1 MDRFEAMRAF
11 ARVVETGSFT
21 RAAHTL
27 QISRTT
33 VTQLVQQL
41 EAHLRLRLLNRT
53 TRRVS
58 PTSAGAAY
66 YAQCVRLLAEF
77 DALEASIGAQ
87 ALEPSGTLRINA
99 PVSWGIARLG
109 PLLASY
115 RQRFPQVELD
125 LALSDRLV
133 DMVEEGYDVAIRIT
147 REPGPTLIARRLGE
161 SRVSL
166 CAAPAY
172 LAAHGTPQTPQEL
185 QAHACLSYSYWAA
198 GNNWPLQGPG
208 GEVKVAVSSLLHAN
222 NGDVLREAAIAGM
235 GVILQPDFLLEDALA
250 DGRLVRV
257 LPEWEAA
264 PIGIF
269 AVYTSR
275 SHLAPKVRSFIDHL
289 VETGV

>member
-1 MDRFEAMRAF
+1 MDTLDAMRVFVA
-11 ARVVETGSFT
+11 VVERNGFSAAAQALDMSTAGVT
-21 RAAHTL
+21 RQVAA
-27 QISRTT
+27 
-33 VTQLVQQL
+33 L
-41 EAHLRLRLLNRT
+41 EKRLSTRLLHRT

-87 ALEPSGTLRINA
+87 ALEPSGLLRINA

-109 PLLASY
+109 PLLAGF
-115 RQRFPQVELD
+115 RERFPQVELD

-166 CAAPAY
+166 CAAPSY
-172 LAAHGTPQTPQEL
+172 LAAHGTPATPQAL
-185 QAHACLSYSYWAA
+185 QDHACLGYSYWA
-198 GNNWPLQGPG
+198 GGDQWPLHGPG
-208 GEVKVAVSSLLHAN
+208 GDVQVTVNSVLRAN

-235 GVILQPDFLLEDALA
+235 GVILQPDFLLQEALA
-250 DGRLVRV
+250 DGRLVRI
-257 LPEWEAA
+257 LPDWEAA

-275 SHLAPKVRSFIDHL
+275 SHLAPKVRSFIDYL
-289 VETGV
+289 VEARI

>member
-1 MDRFEAMRAF
+1 M
-11 ARVVETGSFT
+11 
-21 RAAHTL
+21 
-27 QISRTT
+27 
-33 VTQLVQQL
+33 
-41 EAHLRLRLLNRT
+41 
-53 TRRVS
+53 
-58 PTSAGAAY
+58 
-66 YAQCVRLLAEF
+66 RLLAEF

-87 ALEPSGTLRINA
+87 ALEPSGMLRINA

-115 RQRFPQVELD
+115 RERFPQVELD

-172 LAAHGTPQTPQEL
+172 LAARGAPQTPQDL
-185 QAHACLSYSYWAA
+185 QAHACLGYSYWAA
-198 GNNWPLQGPG
+198 GDHWPLQGPG
-208 GEVKVAVSSLLHAN
+208 GEVKVAVNSLLHAN

-257 LPEWEAA
+257 LPEWEAS

-289 VETGV
+289 VDTGV

>member
-1 MDRFEAMRAF
+1 MSA
-11 ARVVETGSFT
+11 VP
-21 RAAHTL
+21 
-27 QISRTT
+27 
-33 VTQLVQQL
+33 VT
-41 EAHLRLRLLNRT
+41 
-53 TRRVS
+53 
-58 PTSAGAAY
+58 PPK
-66 YAQCVRLLAEF
+66 
-77 DALEASIGAQ
+77 IGAN
-87 ALEPSGTLRINA
+87 E
-99 PVSWGIARLG
+99 RLG
-109 PLLASY
+109 AT
-115 RQRFPQVELD
+115 
-125 LALSDRLV
+125 LALSLIVHGLLV
-133 DMVEEGYDVAIRIT
+133 LGVGFAQDDAAPVM
-147 REPGPTLIARRLGE
+147 PTLDVIL
-161 SRVSL
+161 SQTS
-166 CAAPAY
+166 
-172 LAAHGTPQTPQEL
+172 TPQTPQEL

-208 GEVKVAVSSLLHAN
+208 GEVKVSVSSLLHAN

>member
-1 MDRFEAMRAF
+1 MDTLDAMRVFVA
-11 ARVVETGSFT
+11 VVERNGFSAAAQALDMSTAGVT
-21 RAAHTL
+21 RQVAA
-27 QISRTT
+27 
-33 VTQLVQQL
+33 L
-41 EAHLRLRLLNRT
+41 EKRLSTRLLHRT

-109 PLLASY
+109 PLLAGY
-115 RQRFPQVELD
+115 RERFPQVELD

-147 REPGPTLIARRLGE
+147 REPGPSLIARRLGQ
-161 SRVSL
+161 SRISP

-172 LAAHGTPQTPQEL
+172 LAAHGTPQAPEDL
-185 QAHACLSYSYWAA
+185 QTHACLGYSYWAA
-198 GNNWPLQGPG
+198 GDHWPLQGPG
-208 GEVKVAVSSLLHAN
+208 GEVKVAVTTLLRAN

-235 GVILQPDFLLEDALA
+235 GVILQPDFLLHEALA
-250 DGRLVRV
+250 DGRLVRI
-257 LPEWEAA
+257 LPGWEAE

-275 SHLAPKVRSFIDHL
+275 SHLAPKVRSFIDYL